1 VFVKVLVNLSG
12 ENSKWLRSSRM
23 LGVAIRPVLEALVQ
37 IDQLY
42 LRFHHN
48 VPPLYQSGV
57 RYKEEPVNVAQLGG
71 GPLQRIE
78 EFACIPAIL
87 ERGWD
92 DCDGLAPWRCAE
104 LREAGEPAKIRIQW
118 RKNPASGQKLF
129 HIVVRRA
136 DHSIEDPS
144 ALLGMR

>member
-1 VFVKVLVNLSG
+1 
-12 ENSKWLRSSRM
+12 M
-23 LGVAIRPVLEALVQ
+23 
-37 IDQLY
+37 
-42 LRFHHN
+42 
-48 VPPLYQSGV
+48 
-57 RYKEEPVNVAQLGG
+57 EEPVNRAQLGNG
-71 GPLQRIE
+71 SPQRIE
-78 EFACIPAIL
+78 EFAAIPAII

-118 RKNPASGQKLF
+118 KKNPATGQKLY